1 MSRNSAPP
9 TGHERFLA
17 HDDIIVSKT
26 DLKGHITY
34 ANRAFLEIADYTEA
48 EVLGKPHNLIRHP
61 GMPRTVYH
69 LLWERIQAGREIF
82 AYVKNLCKNG
92 DHYWVFAHVTPS
104 FGGNGEIVGYHSS
117 RRAPDRP
124 AIEEIERLYA
134 RLGTAEASA
143 PRPKEALVRG
153 RAELDAALEEI
164 GLGYE
169 QFCFS
174 IWQGRAAA

>member
-26 DLKGHITY
+26 DLKGRITY

-48 EVLGKPHNLIRHP
+48 EVLGRPHNLIRHP
-61 GMPRTVYH
+61 EMPRTVYH

-104 FGGNGEIVGYHSS
+104 FGAHEEIIGYHSN

-124 AIEEIERLYA
+124 AIEEIEGLYA
-134 RLGTAEASA
+134 RLSRAEASA

-153 RAELDAALEEI
+153 RAELDAALEET
-164 GLGYE
+164 GLDYE

>member
-1 MSRNSAPP
+1 MSHNSAPP
-9 TGHERFLA
+9 TGKERYLA

-26 DLKGHITY
+26 NLKGHITY
-34 ANRAFLEIADYTEA
+34 ANRIFLEIADYTEA

-61 GMPRTVYH
+61 EMPRTVYH
-69 LLWERIQAGREIF
+69 LLWEQIQAGREVF

-104 FGGNGEIVGYHSS
+104 FGANGEIVGYHSN

-124 AIEEIERLYA
+124 AITEIERLYA
-134 RLGTAEASA
+134 RLSRAEASA

-153 RAELDAALEEI
+153 RAELDAALGEV
-164 GLGYE
+164 GLGYD

-174 IWQGRAAA
+174 VWHGRAAA